1 MLCTKISND
10 KVHRAIE
17 HGFFREGSLLLDKLH
32 NSVCGFLNTIGPT
45 IIASEIG
52 IPHQKYCA
60 LLYVAEYGYSIK
72 FRGLCHISQSY
83 NS

>member
-1 MLCTKISND
+1 MI
-10 KVHRAIE
+10 RFIE
-17 HGFFREGSLLLDKLH
+17 HGFFREGSLFLDIILH
-32 NSVCGFLNTIGPT
+32 NSVCVFLNTIGPT

-52 IPHQKYCA
+52 IPHQKYCV

-83 NS
+83 NL